1 MAKRRP
7 ITKTIPAATA
17 RTQFGQLLELAQ
29 TKGTRFVVSKN
40 GQPAV
45 VIIPIADYLERTGS
59 PPAVLTKLQAAAKK
73 RRLDLLTLGDIDR
86 EVGAVRRRR
95 RAKPRRR

>member
-1 MAKRRP
+1 MARRKP
-7 ITKTIPAATA
+7 VTKTIPAAIA

-45 VIIPIADYLERTGS
+45 AIIPIADYLERTRGT
-59 PPAVLTKLQAAAKK
+59 PAALAKLQVAAKK

-86 EVGAVRRRR
+86 EVAAVRRRR
-95 RAKPRRR
+95 RAKPRRQ